1 MSSIKNFKGEV
12 DDFGAVLGTT
22 ADQSNVK
29 KKDEKVGSKLSYAD
43 IFIHENYL
51 KTSGVLYYMDQE

>member
-1 MSSIKNFKGEV
+1 MDNVKSSKEMI
-12 DDFGAVLGTT
+12 
-22 ADQSNVK
+22 QSNVK